1 MKITTNRQSPNILEH
16 VAKIR
21 SRESISENIKSF
33 KDNKTNKISKIM
45 LEETQEIS

>member
-1 MKITTNRQSPNILEH
+1 MKITTDRQSPNILEH

-33 KDNKTNKISKIM
+33 KDNKTISKIM